1 MRPIESLRP
10 EDPVRIGPYRLTGR
24 LGEGGQGVVYRAE
37 TSDGTPVALKVL
49 HPRLLRGARA
59 YDRLSDEIVAVRRVA
74 DFCTARIIELGTDG
88 PRSYLVSEYVDGPS
102 LPEFTEAEGPL
113 SGGALARLM
122 VGTASALA
130 AIHHAGVL
138 HRDFTPYNVLMG
150 PDGPRVIDFGIARVL
165 DAAAT
170 VTSGLVGTPAYAAP
184 ELLRG
189 EHHTPAAD
197 IFAWAVTMTFAATG
211 RPAFGADS
219 VAAVFHRILHDE
231 PDIADVPPPYR
242 EVLRRCLDKDP
253 RERPEARDVLLRLLG
268 YEDVETAASAIALPD
283 GVRRADHV
291 TVDPPGRGDGTRP
304 DRFTRPDRTPVVP
317 RRPWR
322 TPIAAGAAA
331 VVVGAAALVFVLRP
345 GGTGRAAG
353 PPSVPPPAVT
363 VGSANFA
370 ESAMLA
376 EVYAQ
381 ALEAKGYHVTR
392 KFNLGDRET
401 YFAQVRSGDIEVIPE
416 YTGALAVALDRAST
430 AATAAQVDAVLAR
443 TLPPQLQL
451 LRSAPA
457 EDKDTVTVTKRT
469 AERYGLR
476 TIADLEPVAGKL
488 VMGGPPEFQT
498 RHQGLVGLRGTYG
511 LNFRSYQP
519 FATDDRETLVR
530 QLKDGRIQ
538 AADLFAT
545 EPAIASG
552 GLVVLGDPEHVFSAQ
567 NVTPLIYR
575 SALSAT
581 GRSALDAVSAKL
593 TTDALTRM
601 NARMLLDHVPARTVA
616 ADWLHQ
622 TGLVTTPGVTPWPR
636 TPSSPR

>member
-1 MRPIESLRP
+1 MRPIEPLRP
-10 EDPVRIGPYRLTGR
+10 EDPARIGPYRLTGR
-24 LGEGGQGVVYRAE
+24 LGEGGQGLVYRAE
-37 TSDGTPVALKVL
+37 AGDGTSVALKVL

-59 YDRLSDEIVAVRRVA
+59 YDRLGDEIVAVRRVA

-102 LPEFTEAEGPL
+102 LQEFTEAEGPL

-130 AIHHAGVL
+130 AVHLAGVL

-170 VTSGLVGTPAYAAP
+170 VTSGLIGTPAYTAP

-197 IFAWAVTMTFAATG
+197 IFAWAATMTFAATG
-211 RPAFGADS
+211 RPAFGAGS

-231 PDIADVPPPYR
+231 PDIAAVPSPYR
-242 EVLRRCLDKDP
+242 DVLRRCLGKDP
-253 RERPEARDVLLRLLG
+253 RERPSARDILLRLLG
-268 YEDVETAASAIALPD
+268 YEDVETATSAIALPE
-283 GVRRADHV
+283 GVRPADHL
-291 TVDPPGRGDGTRP
+291 TVDPPDRGDGTRP
-304 DRFTRPDRTPVVP
+304 DRFTRPDPAPVGARRRWRTPV
-317 RRPWR
+317 
-322 TPIAAGAAA
+322 AAGAVA
-331 VVVGAAALVFVLRP
+331 VAVGVAVLVFVLRP
-345 GGTGRAAG
+345 DGAGRAAG
-353 PPSVPPPAVT
+353 PPSRVPPPAVT

-370 ESAMLA
+370 ESALLG

-401 YFAQVRSGDIEVIPE
+401 YFTQVRSGDVGVIPE
-416 YTGALAVALDRAST
+416 YTGALAVSLDPGST
-430 AATAAQVDAVLAR
+430 ATTVAQVDAVLAR

-457 EDKDTVTVTKRT
+457 EDRDTVTVTKRT
-469 AERYGLR
+469 AELYGLR
-476 TIADLEPVAGKL
+476 TIADLESVAGDF

-545 EPAIASG
+545 EPAIAAD
-552 GLVVLGDPEHVFSAQ
+552 GLVVLDDPEHVFSAQ

-581 GRSALDAVSAKL
+581 GRAALDAVSVRL
-593 TTDALTRM
+593 TTGALTRM

-616 ADWLHQ
+616 AGWLHQ
-622 TGLVTTPGVTPWPR
+622 SGLVATPAVTP
-636 TPSSPR
+636 

>member
-1 MRPIESLRP
+1 MRPIEPLRP
-10 EDPVRIGPYRLTGR
+10 EDPARIGPYELTGR

-37 TSDGTPVALKVL
+37 GRDGTTVALKVL
-49 HPRLLRGARA
+49 HPRLLRGARTFE
-59 YDRLSDEIVAVRRVA
+59 RLGDEITAVRRVA

-102 LPEFTEAEGPL
+102 LQEFTEAEGPL
-113 SGGALARLM
+113 AGGALARLM

-130 AIHHAGVL
+130 AIHRAGVL

-165 DAAAT
+165 DTAAT

-189 EHHTPAAD
+189 DHHTPAAD

-211 RPAFGADS
+211 RPAFGADT
-219 VAAVFHRILHDE
+219 VAAVFQRILRDE
-231 PDIADVPPPYR
+231 PDIARVPPPYR

-253 RERPEARDVLLRLLG
+253 RERPEARDILLRLLG
-268 YEDVETAASAIALPD
+268 YEDVEIAASTIALPD
-283 GVRRADHV
+283 GVRRADHL
-291 TVDPPGRGDGTRP
+291 TVDPPDRGDSTRP
-304 DRFTRPDRTPVVP
+304 DRFTRPDRTRVVP
-317 RRPWR
+317 RRRWR
-322 TPIAAGAAA
+322 AFAAAGVTAT
-331 VVVGAAALVFVLRP
+331 VVGVAALAFVLRP
-345 GGTGRAAG
+345 GAGSGHAAG
-353 PPSVPPPAVT
+353 PPASVPPPAVT

-370 ESAMLA
+370 ESTLLG
-376 EVYAQ
+376 ELYAQ

-401 YFAQVRSGDIEVIPE
+401 YFTQVQSGDIEVIPE
-416 YTGALAVALDRAST
+416 YTGALAVSLDKASK
-430 AATAAQVDAVLAR
+430 AATEAQVDAVLAR
-443 TLPPQLQL
+443 TLPPQLEL

-457 EDKDTVTVTKRT
+457 EDKDTVTVTKQT

-476 TIADLEPVAGKL
+476 TIADLEPVAGEF
-488 VMGGPPEFQT
+488 VMGGPPEFTT

-519 FATDDRETLVR
+519 FATDDRETLVQ

-545 EPAIASG
+545 EPAIAKG
-552 GLVVLGDPEHVFSAQ
+552 GLVVLGDPKHVFSAQ

-581 GRSALDAVSAKL
+581 GRAALDAVSAEL

-601 NARMLLDHVPARTVA
+601 NARMLLDKVPVRTVA
-616 ADWLHQ
+616 TDWLHQ
-622 TGLVTTPGVTPWPR
+622 TGLVATQGVTP
-636 TPSSPR
+636 